1 MEGHLVKQ
9 VVLEKK
15 RETRSHLIRN
25 HSPKGRAK
33 RKNMDVANDEDS
45 SWRVKSEPVP
55 WILP

>member
-1 MEGHLVKQ
+1 MKQ

-15 RETRSHLIRN
+15 RETRSHRVWN

-45 SWRVKSEPVP
+45 SWRVKSDPVP